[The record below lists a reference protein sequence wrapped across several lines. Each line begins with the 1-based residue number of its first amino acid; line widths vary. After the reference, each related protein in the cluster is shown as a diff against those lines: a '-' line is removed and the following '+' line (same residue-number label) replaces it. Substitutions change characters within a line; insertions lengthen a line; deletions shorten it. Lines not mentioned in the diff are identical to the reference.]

1 MKVIEALRYCHAD
14 WVVFVDLDKTGSEA
28 FSKKMKV
35 KNITW
40 DRLRPVSYTHLDVY
54 KRQIH
59 SNPPC
64 ILIIRGMEYF
74 YKEAI

>member
-40 DRLRPVSYTHLDVY
+40 DRLRHIEWKNVSSICYWNDGCLCIRYKNNKAVY
-54 KRQIH
+54 EQ
-59 SNPPC
+59 
-64 ILIIRGMEYF
+64 
-74 YKEAI
+74 